1 MQVNEQ
7 NDIPRILEEVRVLAK
22 LRIEV
27 GVFGEDDSFMSMLAT
42 VHEFGAVIR
51 PKKQYLTIPLMKK
64 YQGKSP
70 REFDLFFLRAKSGN
84 SFLVREKGKNELEFA
99 YMLVK
104 EVNIPERS
112 FLRST
117 FDEKEKEWF
126 QYSLMLLK
134 QLMIGKTTAREMC
147 EKLGARMQKD
157 IQRKMREIKTPP
169 NSPSTIAKK
178 GSNNPLIDTG
188 RLRQSVVYKVVG

>member
-84 SFLVREKGKNELEFA
+84 SFLVLEKGKNELEFA

>member
-1 MQVNEQ
+1 VYRFEAYGLRSRIYQINEGVFESWFVYSYSRLMQVNEQ

-27 GVFGEDDSFMSMLAT
+27 GVFGEDDSFMSMIAT

-51 PKKQYLTIPLMKK
+51 PKKQYLTIMLMNK
-64 YQGKSP
+64 YQGITP
-70 REFDLFFLRAKSGN
+70 REFDLFFFRAKSGN
-84 SFLVREKGKNELEFA
+84 SFLVREKGKNDLEFA

-134 QLMIGKTTAREMC
+134 Q
-147 EKLGARMQKD
+147 
-157 IQRKMREIKTPP
+157 
-169 NSPSTIAKK
+169 
-178 GSNNPLIDTG
+178 
-188 RLRQSVVYKVVG
+188 

>member
-112 FLRST
+112 FLRSA

>member
-134 QLMIGKTTAREMC
+134 QLMSGKTTAREMC